1 MMLLADVVDVYVADR
16 YDRGEIG
23 LRTATHLRSRLA
35 SLVRAC
41 PACWVGQVDRLVIRR
56 WQASIGCYQAPTRRA
71 YLSTVKTFCRWAVEW
86 DYLSADP
93 TAGVAR
99 VREPKRE
106 PRALSDDQVRQLW
119 LVLPDLRA
127 EVIVGLELGCGLR
140 CIEVARLSVR
150 DYDPTA
156 RTLLVVG
163 KGSDER
169 PLPVPAVTAT
179 VLNDWLTLQSL
190 QWGGRVVGLSAN
202 RISRLVS
209 QWMAEA
215 GIKVGSYDGVSAH
228 ALRHTFASNMLDRC
242 GNVRLVQEAL
252 GHQSLAT
259 TQRYLRHSKMDE
271 MRAAME
277 WDYKLAG

>member
-1 MMLLADVVDVYVADR
+1 MMLLADVVDVYVSDR

-35 SLVRAC
+35 SLVKAC
-41 PACWVGQVDRLVIRR
+41 PACWIGQVDRLVIRR
-56 WQASIGCYQAPTRRA
+56 WQASIGCHQAPTRRA

-86 DYLSADP
+86 DYLPADP
-93 TAGVAR
+93 TAGVAT

-106 PRALSDDQVRQLW
+106 PRALSDDEVRRL
-119 LVLPDLRA
+119 LAVLPDLRA

-156 RTLLVVG
+156 LTLLAVG

-169 PLPVPAVTAT
+169 RLPVPTAT
-179 VLNDWLTLQSL
+179 AAVLDEWLALKRP
-190 QWGGRVVGLSAN
+190 GGRVVCLSAN

-209 QWMAEA
+209 AWMAEA

-259 TQRYLRHSKMDE
+259 
-271 MRAAME
+271 
-277 WDYKLAG
+277 